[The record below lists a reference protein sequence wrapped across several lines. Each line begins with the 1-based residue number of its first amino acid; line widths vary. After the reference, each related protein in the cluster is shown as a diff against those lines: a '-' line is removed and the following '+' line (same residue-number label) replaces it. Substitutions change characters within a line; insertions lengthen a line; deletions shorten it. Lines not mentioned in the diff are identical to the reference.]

1 MQRARSFLRLRHKP
15 IAGDDSPFT
24 SSRSLAVDLQSILS
38 LRTRWIALAFQT
50 TMLLVCGPLTSGSR
64 QMILNAYAAIR
75 KDFPSYTIDQC
86 VTKTEKMLFVS
97 KATVDKENN
106 TYRFFKEKSTSYKLR
121 SQNRT
126 FKIADMR
133 ILLEGGIRKIT
144 VDNWKKYI
152 AHILKE
158 EQRLW
163 EKDELSDSMT
173 VPPIV
178 INIRDIS
185 TTEKEEENMD
195 MGVQPL
201 RSNSD

>member
-1 MQRARSFLRLRHKP
+1 
-15 IAGDDSPFT
+15 
-24 SSRSLAVDLQSILS
+24 
-38 LRTRWIALAFQT
+38 
-50 TMLLVCGPLTSGSR
+50 
-64 QMILNAYAAIR
+64 MILNAYAAIR

-86 VTKTEKMLFVS
+86 VTKTVKMLFVS
-97 KATVDKENN
+97 KATV
-106 TYRFFKEKSTSYKLR
+106 YRIKTDQELGPNSSTSLLSTPRKKKPALSCAKTLELDHFDLEAIRRIIHTDFFKEKSTSYKLR

-133 ILLEGGIRKIT
+133 ILLEGGIWEIT
-144 VDNWKKYI
+144 VDI
-152 AHILKE
+152 AHVLQE

-178 INIRDIS
+178 IYIGDIS
-185 TTEKEEENMD
+185 TTEEEEEEDKD